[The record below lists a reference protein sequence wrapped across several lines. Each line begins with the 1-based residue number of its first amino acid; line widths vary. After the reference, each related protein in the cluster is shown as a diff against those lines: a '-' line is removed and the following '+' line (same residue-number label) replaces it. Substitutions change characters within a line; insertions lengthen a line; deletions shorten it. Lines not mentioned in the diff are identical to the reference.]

1 MFKIGKTRTNP
12 CKLFAKNYNSVFSKL
27 LHYLYTMHFVFPT
40 FLYALIALSI
50 PIIIHLFY
58 FRKYKKLYF
67 PDIRFLKKLQEQK
80 SNINQLK
87 QRLILLARLAAASMM
102 LHSSMELASGFS
114 Q

>member
-1 MFKIGKTRTNP
+1 
-12 CKLFAKNYNSVFSKL
+12 
-27 LHYLYTMHFVFPT
+27 MHFVFPT

-58 FRKYKKLYF
+58 FRKYKKVYF

-87 QRLILLARLAAASMM
+87 QRLILLARLAAIFF
-102 LHSSMELASGFS
+102 LVLAFAQPFFGKKETLNPANTYAAVYIDNSP
-114 Q
+114 